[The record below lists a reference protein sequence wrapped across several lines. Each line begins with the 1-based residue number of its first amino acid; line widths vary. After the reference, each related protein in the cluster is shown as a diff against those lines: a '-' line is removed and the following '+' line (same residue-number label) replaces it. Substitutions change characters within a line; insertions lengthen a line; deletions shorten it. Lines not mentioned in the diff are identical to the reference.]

1 MDAFTSLS
9 ARLKILIVASTLF
22 LASLSMGLLVLG
34 EDTISKESAL
44 LQHVKEAAKADLL
57 YVKPGGHH

>member
-34 EDTISKESAL
+34 EDAISKESAL

-57 YVKPGGHH
+57 YVQPGGHH

>member
-9 ARLKILIVASTLF
+9 PRLKILIVACTLF
-22 LASLSMGLLVLG
+22 LGTLSMGLLVLG

-44 LQHVKEAAKADLL
+44 LEHMKEAAKADLL
-57 YVKPGGHH
+57 FVQPGGQH